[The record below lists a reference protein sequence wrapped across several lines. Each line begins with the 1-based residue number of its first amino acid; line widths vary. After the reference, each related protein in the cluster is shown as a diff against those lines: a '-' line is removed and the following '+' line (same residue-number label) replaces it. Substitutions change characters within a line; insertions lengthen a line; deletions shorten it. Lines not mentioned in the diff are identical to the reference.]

1 MKIGQGSRY
10 SIEQNLISLPLLTMD
25 STRAFREF
33 LEDFNRLS
41 VPITR
46 KQITAEVI
54 QVAELMTTLDPVTE
68 VAEVQ
73 RMINSHNEAVGGG
86 SGTNSRNLEI
96 KKTVISTGYLISA
109 TDTANLLTLINL
121 PSDSGISLLGNHI
134 LIASQACSDFILSKI
149 GGIRSKQTWQ
159 VTGTGNFESRIWA
172 ARVAPVPPNS
182 SIYTDGPVP
191 LIVLAHLKSSKLS
204 EAYKIQNWQSVS
216 QEKQYILQTEVGE
229 RVLLG
234 IGRIGSEGN
243 EDRVGQYSHRNLKR
257 KHSGLEDSLQE
268 RDAYH
273 RNMQNTIQAPTQH
286 QRGRNQEFNDNRRP
300 NGGGNHVNSY
310 KSGNQNRGR
319 GGAGLGNQG
328 GGQHRHQQHAG
339 GGGGRG
345 GSRGGGAGG
354 NRGGGGAGGNKGRA
368 RGGYKSLDDV
378 SGGRYGGGGQGGGFQ
393 NQQRQDPNYDDYV
406 PQHGGDAYNGPFPA
420 LGAGGP
426 GGGLRD
432 YGGGSGV
439 GGGGGAMNQEENYPS
454 WGK

>member
-1 MKIGQGSRY
+1 MY
-10 SIEQNLISLPLLTMD
+10 SIEQCPTTLPLLTIY
-25 STRAFREF
+25 STRAFREY
-33 LEDFNRLS
+33 LEDFNRIS
-41 VPITR
+41 APIPR

-68 VAEVQ
+68 TAEVQ

-96 KKTVISTGYLISA
+96 KKSVLSTGYLISA

-121 PSDSGISLLGNHI
+121 PSDSGASLLGNYI

-182 SIYTDGPVP
+182 NIHTDGPVP
-191 LIVLAHLKSSKLS
+191 LVVLAHLNNSKPS
-204 EAYKIQNWQSVS
+204 EAYKIQNWLPVS

-229 RVLLG
+229 RVQLG
-234 IGRIGSEGN
+234 IGRIERGGN

-257 KHSGLEDSLQE
+257 RHSGLEDSLQE
-268 RDAYH
+268 RDSYH
-273 RNMQNTIQAPTQH
+273 RNMQNTMQASIQH
-286 QRGRNQEFNDNRRP
+286 QRGRNQEFNESRRP
-300 NGGGNHVNSY
+300 NGGGNHVSNY
-310 KSGNQNRGR
+310 KIGNQNRGR
-319 GGAGLGNQG
+319 GGAGPGNQS
-328 GGQHRHQQHAG
+328 GGQHRHQQHGG

-354 NRGGGGAGGNKGRA
+354 NRSGGGGGGNKGRA

-378 SGGRYGGGGQGGGFQ
+378 SGGRYGGGGQGGVFQ

-406 PQHGGDAYNGPFPA
+406 PQHGGDAYNGSFPV

-432 YGGGSGV
+432 YGSGGSGV
-439 GGGGGAMNQEENYPS
+439 GGGVGGMNQEENYPS